1 MTLDELSKRVVEI
14 LFECGEFETVNFGT
28 VVDKFDLKVEQ
39 HEKSDI
45 EKIIDMLPDKHK
57 IEVIKNVS
65 RETIKAPV

>member
-28 VVDKFDLKVEQ
+28 VVDNFDLKVEQ
-39 HEKSDI
+39 HEKSNI